1 MDMDRGMDRR
11 MDMDMDMDRDM
22 DMGMDMVMGVNQRA
36 QSSRACVGG
45 RPQRE

>member
-1 MDMDRGMDRR
+1 MDRR

-22 DMGMDMVMGVNQRA
+22 GMDMDMDMVMGVNQRA